1 MLAPDTDAEPPAVR
15 DQSRAD
21 RVVPVAGVLVL
32 PLAGLALLIAEP
44 SLDVAWEH
52 HPAHFWLVV
61 AAGGLNAAL
70 AYATSAAARRRQD
83 ARVFLVSLAFL
94 AAAGFLGLHALATP
108 GVLLQAGNPGF
119 ALATPVGL
127 VIAAAF
133 AAASSAELTAERA
146 ARVMRRSAVL
156 RGLLLASMAAW
167 AAVSLA
173 GVAPLDGPG
182 APERASGPLAAI
194 AVAGVGLYAV
204 AVARYLALH
213 RRRRSQML
221 LGMVAAFALLAE
233 AMVAVA
239 IGRNWHAS
247 WWEWHALMLAAFAL
261 VAWSVHRQ
269 WHEERFSDLYLED
282 TAAGDREMSVLFA
295 DLAGFTGFAE
305 RHTAREVTEMLNEYF
320 HVAIPPLVR
329 EQGGE
334 IDRII
339 GDALMATFNR
349 RGDEADHALRAARA
363 ALAIQRAT
371 ADIAARHP
379 DWPRFR
385 VGVNTGRAVVAVVGA
400 SGGRTHTAIGDTVNV
415 ASRLESHAPIGS
427 VVVGP
432 ETARH
437 LPGAELRSLGALAVK
452 GRSEPVPA
460 QELVAL
466 QGAAHAFTR
475 PDDA

>member
-1 MLAPDTDAEPPAVR
+1 MSARDTDAGLPALR
-15 DQSRAD
+15 DPSGMR
-21 RVVPVAGVLVL
+21 RVLPVAGVLVL
-32 PLAGLALLIAEP
+32 PLAGLAALIAEP
-44 SLDVAWEH
+44 GLDVTWEH

-108 GVLLQAGNPGF
+108 GVLLQASNPGF

-133 AAASSAELTAERA
+133 AAASSAELTGERA
-146 ARVMRRSAVL
+146 AGVMRRSGAI

-167 AAVSLA
+167 AAVSLT
-173 GVAPLDGPG
+173 GIAPLDGPG
-182 APERASGPLAAI
+182 APERASGPLTAL
-194 AVAGVGLYAV
+194 AVAGVALYAI
-204 AVARYLALH
+204 AVARYLALL
-213 RRRRSQML
+213 RRRHSQML
-221 LGMVAAFALLAE
+221 LGMVAAFTLLAE

-261 VAWSVHRQ
+261 VAWSAHRQ

-320 HVAIPPLVR
+320 QVAIPPLVR

-349 RGDEADHALRAARA
+349 RGDESDHALRAARA
-363 ALAIQRAT
+363 ALAIQDAT
-371 ADIAARHP
+371 AEIAARHP

-385 VGVNTGRAVVAVVGA
+385 VGVNSGRAVVGVVGA

-415 ASRLESHAPIGS
+415 AARLESHAPVGS

-432 ETARH
+432 ETAKR
-437 LPGAELRSLGALAVK
+437 LPHAELRELGALTVK
-452 GRSEPVPA
+452 GRSEPVLA
-460 QELVAL
+460 RELVAL
-466 QGAAHAFTR
+466 
-475 PDDA
+475 